1 MTRTHESQIVSSLTA
16 QRAASRGST
25 VPLLEVKNVRHFY
38 KKREA
43 LKGLSF
49 TVSEG
54 EIFGLL
60 GPNGSGKTTLFR
72 ILATLFPPFSGEI
85 QVLGKALWEN
95 LFEMRRRMGVV
106 FQSPSLDGKLTVFEN
121 LCHQGRLYGLYGKK
135 LKERCEEVLTRLTL
149 KERSQEL
156 VEKLSGGL
164 KRRVELAK
172 ALLHRPEIL
181 ILDEPSTGLDPAAR
195 LELWKYLEELRV
207 QASLSVLV
215 TTHLMEEA
223 EHCHRVAI
231 LNEGALVSL
240 GRPEDLKHEVGGDV
254 VILKTG
260 RPEEMARKIKE
271 KFSLEPVILEGL
283 LHMEC
288 SGGASLIPQ
297 LSTAFQDQIEWITVR
312 KPSLEDVFLHKT
324 GYAFRAGEEA
334 LR

>member
-1 MTRTHESQIVSSLTA
+1 MTA
-16 QRAASRGST
+16 QRPAPLRAAA
-25 VPLLEVKNVRHFY
+25 VLMEVKNIRHFY
-38 KKREA
+38 KNREA
-43 LKGLSF
+43 LKDVSF

-72 ILATLFPPFSGEI
+72 ILATLFPPSSGEI
-85 QVLGKALWEN
+85 HILGKALWKN

-121 LCHQGRLYGLYGKK
+121 LCHQGHLYGLFGKA

-149 KERSQEL
+149 KERSREL

-195 LELWKYLEELRV
+195 LELWKYLQELRA
-207 QASLSVLV
+207 QAGLSVLV

-231 LNEGALVSL
+231 LNEGTLVSL
-240 GRPEDLKHEVGGDV
+240 GRPEDLKREVGGDV
-254 VILKTG
+254 VILKTEQ
-260 RPEEMARKIKE
+260 PEEMARRIKE
-271 KFSLEPVILEGL
+271 KFSMEPVILGGL

-288 SGGASLIPQ
+288 RGGAALIPQ
-297 LSTAFQDQIEWITVR
+297 ISAAFQDQIEWITVR

-324 GYAFRAGEEA
+324 GYAFRAGEGA
-334 LR
+334 AR